1 MKTVFCNTRLR
12 RAPTWAVWFVVLVLA
27 LSLPACS
34 SSRES
39 YLKSAL
45 QQATQEDIIEQLGEP
60 WKKKTLLLKRE
71 SRWIY
76 RYALTQDELDPMG
89 VDKLGRSVFS
99 ATESVTAMM
108 GLGGGSGDTLNPG
121 TKPHCF
127 HYILTFDD
135 TTKILQRWVREAC
148 AATDL

>member
-1 MKTVFCNTRLR
+1 MK
-12 RAPTWAVWFVVLVLA
+12 APFRNVPLLPKRVLWPLVLLLL

-39 YLKSAL
+39 YLKGAL
-45 QQATQEDIIEQLGEP
+45 KNATQEEIVEQLGEP
-60 WKKKTLLLKRE
+60 WKIKTSLLKGQ

-89 VDKLGRSVFS
+89 VDKLGRSVFQ

-108 GLGGGSGDTLNPG
+108 GLGGGSGNPLNPG
-121 TKPHCF
+121 TRPHCF
-127 HYILTFDD
+127 HYVLTFDD
-135 TTKILQRWVREAC
+135 ATKVLQRWVREAC
-148 AATDL
+148 ADTDL